1 MQTRIHLT
9 PPERNRMKNKDKNKK
24 PLHNLDL
31 NLLKIFRVVS
41 EEKKT
46 VAAAKRLNITQPAVS
61 RAMARLREHFNDPL
75 FVRTRYGLKPT
86 DKGQLLSDSLPKIM
100 DDLSNLILELDEF
113 SPESS
118 SANIKIAINGFFGVS
133 FPAKLHLKLLDIAP
147 NITIETESWSSNTI
161 SKLING
167 ELDLGINYPLNNVP
181 KELQT
186 KHLATDEFQIL
197 ARDAHPLSDQAIDC
211 NDLSLYPIVTAIV
224 PDWNE
229 NRTLIESWAE
239 RENIETETAFRSSSI
254 LSLLEVISETD
265 ALFPTSAFLSRKHLS
280 GLKSLSLSPQL
291 KASFKGESQ
300 DIYLYMHYRHRNS
313 PIYKW
318 LIPIIESTLSSIN
331 DN

>member
-1 MQTRIHLT
+1 MQTRVRLT

-118 SANIKIAINGFFGVS
+118 SANIKIAING
-133 FPAKLHLKLLDIAP
+133 
-147 NITIETESWSSNTI
+147 
-161 SKLING
+161 

-229 NRTLIESWAE
+229 NRTLIECWAE